1 MYRARQSHLVKG
13 FSLVELTIVLIIV
26 SLLASGLLFGIAA
39 QRNAAETSDARR
51 QLENI
56 HEALV
61 GYAMANGRLPCP
73 APASIPNSDA
83 NAGKAIDVDE
93 NNKFCTT
100 DHGVLPWVTLGIPE
114 TDPWGNRFSYS
125 ASRAYTQFKSPE
137 AQASFSLASV
147 GNINVKESAG
157 STTSIASELPA
168 VVVSHG
174 SMSAG
179 AYQSSGA
186 KLPGASGDEAEN
198 ADADL
203 SFVAHAPGG
212 SFDDLLI
219 WIAPSILKAKM
230 VAAGRLP

>member
-1 MYRARQSHLVKG
+1 MHRARQSHLVKG

-73 APASIPNSDA
+73 APANLASGDPS
-83 NAGKAIDVDE
+83 AGIAATPPCEDSAQ
-93 NNKFCTT
+93 
-100 DHGVLPWVTLGIPE
+100 HGVLPWVTLGLPE
-114 TDPWGNRFSYS
+114 SDPWGNRFSYS
-125 ASRAYTQFKSPE
+125 ASNIYTAAKGAE

-174 SMSAG
+174 SKSAG